1 MRRIMK
7 KKTIRLQLIKYI
19 GLFIIFPLC
28 MGLMA
33 LNIYLQKITEDNKAS
48 YDISAVS
55 QIRENADQMIEIIN
69 YATSMMMTNEEVM
82 EDIRDLNGLEDGYRQ
97 YQAKSDLAER
107 LSEMESSV
115 LNPVEGKIAVLT
127 SSGYL
132 IGSYNLSRTS
142 VDYKDKEWY
151 RKILANGRKTTFSS
165 GLSAFFSEMAIYDIR
180 DRQYLYIGRTI
191 KDYSGKNLGII
202 IAQMSEEKIWGNFVR
217 EIAEDSQSAL
227 YLYDRDGELQMKRGD
242 DGQNAEELYRRARSW
257 ENGAGSDI
265 VRVRENDHYYIST
278 SMESADNLLIYSIPV
293 KLLREESSDI
303 LQGILFMI
311 LALIFLAVATMIYF
325 SGKLSR
331 PITSMVTSLDSAE
344 NGVLKL
350 EEPRNSFYE
359 VHQLITSYNAAGN
372 RIEELIEKVKKE
384 SMEKEK
390 NRYEMLM
397 SQISP
402 HFIFNTVNSIR
413 IMAEQNSRVER
424 ALGALGTI
432 LHAVYTNNDGMTTVG
447 QETALIQAYVD
458 IMKMRFGD
466 TFQYSNFIPT
476 ELYLY
481 EIPAFTLQPIV
492 ENAILHGIKGIR
504 YGQIIISAVE
514 YDKDFIISV
523 FNNGNTADEK
533 MIDLILTTPDRS
545 KSHFTSIGLYNVNSR
560 FKMLYGE
567 RYGLI
572 YKPNQKAG
580 FEIWIRIP
588 KRGDNIY
595 EKSTDR

>member
-1 MRRIMK
+1 MK

-19 GLFIIFPLC
+19 GLFIILPLC

-33 LNIYLQKITEDNKAS
+33 LNIYLQKITEENKAS
-48 YDISAVS
+48 YDISVVS

-69 YATSMMMTNEEVM
+69 YATSMMMTNGEVM
-82 EDIRDLNGLEDGYRQ
+82 EDIRNLNELADGYRQ
-97 YQAKSDLAER
+97 YQAKADLAGR
-107 LSEMESSV
+107 LSEMESST
-115 LNPVEGKIAVLT
+115 LNPVDGKIAVLT
-127 SSGYL
+127 ESGYL
-132 IGSYNLSRTS
+132 IGSYNLSRTL
-142 VDYKDKEWY
+142 VDYKEKEWY
-151 RKILANGRKTTFSS
+151 GKIIENGRKTTFCRE
-165 GLSAFFSEMAIYDIR
+165 LSEFFSEMAIYDIR

-202 IAQMSEEKIWGNFVR
+202 IVQMSEEKIWGNFVS
-217 EIAEDSQSAL
+217 EIDDDSRSAL
-227 YLYDRDGELQMKRGD
+227 YLYDRDGELQMKRGN
-242 DGQNAEELYRRARSW
+242 DGQSAQELYASAKGW
-257 ENGAGSDI
+257 ETDSGSDI
-265 VRVRENDHYYIST
+265 VRVRENGYYYIST
-278 SMESADNLLIYSIPV
+278 SMEAADNILIYSIPV
-293 KLLREESSDI
+293 ELFREESSGI
-303 LQGILFMI
+303 LRGILFMI
-311 LALIFLAVATMIYF
+311 IVLILLAIATMIYF

-331 PITSMVTSLDSAE
+331 PITNMVKSLDNSE
-344 NGVLKL
+344 NGILKL
-350 EEPRNSFYE
+350 EEPEKSFYE
-359 VHQLITSYNAAGN
+359 VHQLITSYNAAGR
-372 RIEELIEKVKKE
+372 RIEELIEKVRKE

-413 IMAEQNSRVER
+413 IMAEQDSQVER

-432 LHAVYTNNDGMTTVG
+432 LHAVYTNSGGMTTVG

-504 YGQIIISAVE
+504 SGQIIISAVE
-514 YDKDFIISV
+514 YDEDFIISV

-533 MIDLILTTPDRS
+533 MIDLILKTPDRS

-560 FKMLYGE
+560 PKMLYGE
-567 RYGLI
+567 GYGLI
-572 YKPNQKAG
+572 FKPNQQAG

-588 KRGDNIY
+588 KKGVDIH

>member
-1 MRRIMK
+1 MRCGLLCGIKGTRMRRIMK

-202 IAQMSEEKIWGNFVR
+202 ITQMSEEKIWGNFVR

-293 KLLREESSDI
+293 KLFREESSDI
-303 LQGILFMI
+303 L
-311 LALIFLAVATMIYF
+311 
-325 SGKLSR
+325 
-331 PITSMVTSLDSAE
+331 
-344 NGVLKL
+344 
-350 EEPRNSFYE
+350 
-359 VHQLITSYNAAGN
+359 QLITSYNAAGN

-432 LHAVYTNNDGMTTVG
+432 LHAVYTNNDGMTMVG

>member
-1 MRRIMK
+1 MK

-82 EDIRDLNGLEDGYRQ
+82 GDIRDLNGLEDGYRQ

-202 IAQMSEEKIWGNFVR
+202 ITQMSEEKIWGNFVR

-293 KLLREESSDI
+293 KLFREESSDI
-303 LQGILFMI
+303 L
-311 LALIFLAVATMIYF
+311 
-325 SGKLSR
+325 
-331 PITSMVTSLDSAE
+331 
-344 NGVLKL
+344 
-350 EEPRNSFYE
+350 
-359 VHQLITSYNAAGN
+359 QLITSYNAAGN

-402 HFIFNTVNSIR
+402 YFIFNTVNSIR

-514 YDKDFIISV
+514 YDEDFIISV